1 MGERR
6 ELRPEELR
14 VTVDPASLGVSSSED
29 LLSGETPPIMGQER
43 AVAALSLGLKLDDL
57 DFHIYVAGE
66 AEFGAGY
73 LTRVLT
79 EEEARH
85 RPTPSDWCYVY
96 NFEDPDRP
104 LALELPAGKGR
115 EFKRDMADFIRTL
128 RERLPEAFEDESYV
142 QKKEA
147 LLKEFNQRR
156 AQIFEA
162 LENRVKAE
170 GFILNV
176 EPMGMMIIPAR
187 PDGTPMTPQD
197 VQGLP
202 EEEKERLK
210 AKSKELQHELNATVR
225 NIQKLEK
232 DLHEALRNL
241 DREVASQVIQFYLR
255 DLRDKYAAFTPVV
268 EYLEAVARDVL
279 EHLDEFRQPHGK
291 EGAHPPFPVPVPPR
305 EPVFVRYEVNLF
317 VDNSETRGAPVVF
330 EPNPTYPRLFG
341 AIERKAQFGALLTDF
356 TMLRAGSLHRAN
368 GGFLILRALD
378 LLRNPFSYET
388 LKRIIKSRKIF
399 LEDLGEQLG
408 LFTTKT
414 LRPKPIPFRAKV
426 ILIGDL
432 FLYHLLYAFDETF
445 RELFKVKAPLE
456 EWVDRTEERT
466 REFLRTVALMVRKK
480 NLLPVSA
487 DGLAR
492 LVEYSCELAGRKDKL
507 SLKLPEIF
515 DTLREAHFW
524 AQSEGASN
532 ITAQHIEKALEERR
546 RRLSLI
552 EDRLHEAI
560 MKDLIR
566 IRTEGE
572 EVGSIN
578 GLSVYELGDYRFGR
592 PTRITANVSLGREGV
607 INIEREAE
615 LSGKIHTKGV
625 MILSGFLRERF
636 VQDKPLTLSATLCFE
651 QSYGLVE
658 GDSASS
664 AELFAL
670 LSALAGVPIKQG
682 IAVTGS
688 VSQKGEIQPVGGV
701 NEKIEGF
708 FRVCA
713 ERGLTGEQ
721 GVIIPAANVNDLVL
735 KKEVVEAVAEGK
747 FHIWPISRVEEG
759 IEILTGLP
767 AGEPGPDGRY
777 PEGTVFYL
785 VDKRLRELAERA
797 RLFGKD
803 AKKENAAE

>member
-6 ELRPEELR
+6 ELKPEEL
-14 VTVDPASLGVSSSED
+14 TVKIEPESLEITSSED
-29 LLSGETPPIMGQER
+29 LLQEEPSPVMAQER
-43 AVAALSLGLKLDDL
+43 ALSALSLGLRLEDL
-57 DFHIYVAGE
+57 DVHIYVAGE
-66 AEFGAGY
+66 VELGSEY
-73 LTRVLT
+73 LVKVLT
-79 EEEARH
+79 EEEARR

-104 LALELPAGKGR
+104 LPLEFPAGKGR
-115 EFKRDMADFIRTL
+115 EFKKDMENLIRTL
-128 RERLPEAFEDESYV
+128 RERLPEAFEDENYV

-147 LLKEFNQRR
+147 LLKEFNQKR

-162 LENRVKAE
+162 LENKVKAE

-176 EPMGMMIIPAR
+176 EPMGMMIIPAK

-210 AKSKELQHELNATVR
+210 AKSRELQQELNATVR
-225 NIQKLEK
+225 HIQKLEK
-232 DLHEALRNL
+232 DLQEALKAL
-241 DREVASQVIQFYLR
+241 DREVASEVVQFYLR
-255 DLRDKYAAFTPVV
+255 DLLHKYAALTPVQ
-268 EYLEAVARDVL
+268 EYLGAVARDIL
-279 EHLDEFRQPHGK
+279 EHLDEFRQAPGK
-291 EGAHPPFPVPVPPR
+291 EPPHPPFPMPVPPR
-305 EPVFVRYEVNLF
+305 ESFFQRYEVNLF
-317 VDNSETRGAPVVF
+317 VDNSGLEGAPVVF

-341 AIERKAQFGALLTDF
+341 AIERKAQWGALITDF

-368 GGFLILRALD
+368 GGFLIVRALD
-378 LLRNPFSYET
+378 LLRHFYSWET

-414 LRPKPIPFRAKV
+414 LQPKPIPFRAKV

-432 FLYHLLYAFDETF
+432 FLYHLLYTFDETF
-445 RELFKVKAPLE
+445 RELFKIKAPLE
-456 EWVDRTEERT
+456 DWVDRNEART
-466 REFLRTVALMVRKK
+466 REFLRTVALMVKK
-480 NLLPVSA
+480 KGLLPVSA

-507 SLKLPEIF
+507 SLKLPEIL
-515 DTLREAHFW
+515 DVLREADYW
-524 AQSEGASN
+524 AREEGAS
-532 ITAQHIEKALEERR
+532 TVSAVHIEKALQERK
-546 RRLSLI
+546 RRLSLV
-552 EDRLHEAI
+552 EDRIQEFI
-560 MKDLIR
+560 RKDILR
-566 IRTEGE
+566 IRTTGE

-578 GLSVYELGDYRFGR
+578 GLSVYDLGDYRFGR
-592 PTRITANVSLGREGV
+592 PTRITVNISLGKEGV
-607 INIEREAE
+607 VNIEREAE

-625 MILSGFLRERF
+625 LILSGFLRERF

-651 QSYGLVE
+651 QSYGMVE

-670 LSALAGVPIKQG
+670 LSALSGVPLKQG
-682 IAVTGS
+682 VAVTGS
-688 VSQKGEIQPVGGV
+688 ISQKGEIQPVGGV
-701 NEKIEGF
+701 KEKIEGF
-708 FRVCA
+708 FKVCV
-713 ERGLTGEQ
+713 EKGLTGDQ
-721 GVIIPAANVNDLVL
+721 GVIIPAANVDDLVL
-735 KKEVVEAVAEGK
+735 DRQVVEAVEKGL

-759 IEILTGLP
+759 IEILTGMP
-767 AGEPGPDGRY
+767 AGERGPDGRY

-797 RLFGKD
+797 REF
-803 AKKENAAE
+803 AREEKEKGA

>member
-1 MGERR
+1 MAEVR
-6 ELRPEELR
+6 ELAPEELR
-14 VTVDPASLGVSSSED
+14 VTVDPKTLGVESSEE
-29 LLSGETPPIMGQER
+29 LLQGEPSMVMAQER
-43 AVAALSLGLKLDDL
+43 ALAALSLGIKLDDS

-66 AEFGAGY
+66 MELGANY
-73 LTRVLT
+73 ITRVLV
-79 EEEARH
+79 EEEAKK

-104 LALELPAGKGR
+104 KALELPAGKGR
-115 EFKRDMADFIRTL
+115 EFKKDMERFITAL
-128 RERLPEAFEDESYV
+128 RERIPEAFEDETYV

-147 LLKEFNQRR
+147 LLREFNQRR
-156 AQIFEA
+156 SKIFEE
-162 LENRVKAE
+162 LESKVKAE
-170 GFILNV
+170 GFVLNV
-176 EPMGMMIIPAR
+176 EPMGMMIIPAK

-197 VQGLP
+197 VQDLP

-210 AKSKELQHELNATVR
+210 AKSKELQQELNATVR

-232 DLHEALRNL
+232 ELHEALKNL
-241 DREVASQVIQFYLR
+241 DREVASQVISIHLQELTQ
-255 DLRDKYAAFTPVV
+255 KYAHLTPVV
-268 EYLEAVARDVL
+268 TYLEEVAKDIL
-279 EHLDEFRQPHGK
+279 EHLDEFRQAPGK
-291 EGAHPPFPVPVPPR
+291 EAPHPPFPVPTPPR
-305 EPVFVRYEVNLF
+305 ESIFTRYEVNLF
-317 VDNSETRGAPVVF
+317 VDNAGKEGAPVIF

-341 AIERKAQFGALLTDF
+341 AIERKAQFGALITDF

-368 GGFLILRALD
+368 GGFIIIRAIDILR
-378 LLRNPFSYET
+378 NFYCWET
-388 LKRIIKSRKIF
+388 LKRIIKSGKIF

-432 FLYHLLYAFDETF
+432 FLYHLLYTHDETF
-445 RELFKVKAPLE
+445 RELFKIKAPLE
-456 EWVDRTEERT
+456 EWVDRNEERT
-466 REFLRTVALMVRKK
+466 REFLRTVAFVVKRKGLK
-480 NLLPVSA
+480 PVSA

-492 LVEYSCELAGRKDKL
+492 LVEYACEISGRKDKL
-507 SLKLPEIF
+507 TLKLSEIF
-515 DTLREAHFW
+515 DTLREADFW
-524 AQSEGASN
+524 AEKEGAER
-532 ITAQHIEKALEERR
+532 ITAAHLEKAIEERR

-552 EDRLHEAI
+552 EDRIHEAI
-560 MKDLIR
+560 QKHLIK
-566 IRTEGE
+566 IKTTGE

-578 GLSVYELGDYRFGR
+578 GLSVYDLGDYRFGR
-592 PTRITANVSLGREGV
+592 PTRITVNISLGKEGV
-607 INIEREAE
+607 VNIEREAE

-636 VQDKPLTLSATLCFE
+636 IQDKPLTLSATLCFE

-708 FRVCA
+708 FKVCA

-721 GVIIPAANVNDLVL
+721 GVIIPQANVNDLML
-735 KKEVVEAVAEGK
+735 KKEIVAAVAEGK

-759 IEILTGLP
+759 IAILTGMP

-797 RLFGKD
+797 REFAQPKNSQGKT
-803 AKKENAAE
+803 

>member
-1 MGERR
+1 MAERR
-6 ELRPEELR
+6 ELSPEELRLSVRPEEL
-14 VTVDPASLGVSSSED
+14 GVQSSED
-29 LLSGETPPIMGQER
+29 LLAEEAALIMAQER
-43 AVAALSLGLKLDDL
+43 AVSALALGLRLEDPDV
-57 DFHIYVAGE
+57 HVYVAGE
-66 AEFGAGY
+66 AEQGVAY

-79 EEEARH
+79 EEEAQR
-85 RPTPSDWCYVY
+85 RPRPSDWCYVY

-104 LALELPAGKGR
+104 LPLELPAGRGR
-115 EFKRDMADFIRTL
+115 EFKKDMEHLVRTL
-128 RERLPEAFEDESYV
+128 RERLPEAFEDERYV

-147 LLKEFNQRR
+147 LLKEFNKRR

-162 LENRVKAE
+162 LEQKVKAE
-170 GFILNV
+170 GFVLNV
-176 EPMGMMIIPAR
+176 EPMGMMIIPAK
-187 PDGTPMTPQD
+187 PDGSPMTPQD
-197 VQGLP
+197 VQNLP

-210 AKSKELQHELNATVR
+210 AKSRELQQEMNTTVR
-225 NIQKLEK
+225 QIQKLEK
-232 DLHEALRNL
+232 DLHEALKNL
-241 DREVASQVIQFYLR
+241 DREVASQVIEAHLQELR
-255 DLRDKYAAFTPVV
+255 HKYAAYTPVV
-268 EYLEAVARDVL
+268 EYLEAVARDIL
-279 EHLDEFRQPHGK
+279 EHLDEFRKGQESPQQT
-291 EGAHPPFPVPVPPR
+291 PFPMPVPPR
-305 EPVFVRYEVNLF
+305 EPIFLRYEVNLF
-317 VDNSETRGAPVVF
+317 VDHSETQGAPVVF

-341 AIERKAQFGALLTDF
+341 SIERKAQFGALLTDF

-368 GGFLILRALD
+368 DGFLIVRALD
-378 LLRNPFSYET
+378 LLRNFYCWET

-432 FLYHLLYAFDETF
+432 FLYHLLYTYDEGF
-445 RELFKVKAPLE
+445 RELFKIKAPLE

-466 REFLRTVALMVRKK
+466 REFLRTVALMVKRKG
-480 NLLPVSA
+480 LLPVSA
-487 DGLAR
+487 DGLAW
-492 LVEYSCELAGRKDKL
+492 LVEFSCELAGRQDKL

-515 DTLREAHFW
+515 DTLREANFW
-524 AQSEGASN
+524 AREEGSLY
-532 ITAQHIEKALEERR
+532 ITAKHLEKAKEERR
-546 RRLSLI
+546 RRLSLL
-552 EDRLHEAI
+552 EDRIQELI
-560 MKDLIR
+560 QKDLLR
-566 IRTEGE
+566 IRTTGE

-578 GLSVYELGDYRFGR
+578 GLSVYDLGDYRFGR
-592 PTRITANVSLGREGV
+592 PTRITVNISLGKEGV

-651 QSYGLVE
+651 QSYGMVE

-670 LSALAGVPIKQG
+670 LSALSGVPLKQG

-688 VSQKGEIQPVGGV
+688 ISQKGEIQPVGGV

-713 ERGLTGEQ
+713 ARGLTGEQ
-721 GVIIPAANVNDLVL
+721 GVIIPQANVGDLML
-735 KKEVVEAVAEGK
+735 RREVVEAVEKGL
-747 FHIWPISRVEEG
+747 FHIWPIRRVEEG
-759 IEILTGLP
+759 IEILTGRP

-785 VDKRLRELAERA
+785 VDQRLRELAERA
-797 RLFGKD
+797 RRF
-803 AKKENAAE
+803 AKEKEGS

>member
-1 MGERR
+1 MAERR
-6 ELRPEELR
+6 ELSPQELRLTVRPEEL
-14 VTVDPASLGVSSSED
+14 GVKSSED
-29 LLSGETPPIMGQER
+29 LLTEEPAPIMAQER
-43 AVAALSLGLKLDDL
+43 AISALSLGLRLEDPDV
-57 DFHIYVAGE
+57 HIYVAGE
-66 AEFGAGY
+66 VEQGVTY

-79 EEEARH
+79 EEEARR
-85 RPTPSDWCYVY
+85 RPRPSDWCYVY

-104 LALELPAGKGR
+104 LPLELPAGRGR
-115 EFKRDMADFIRTL
+115 EFKKDMENLIRIL
-128 RERLPEAFEDESYV
+128 RERLPEAFEDERYV

-147 LLKEFNQRR
+147 ILKEFNKQR

-162 LENRVKAE
+162 LEQKVKAE

-176 EPMGMMIIPAR
+176 EPMGMMIIPAK

-197 VQGLP
+197 VQNLP

-210 AKSKELQHELNATVR
+210 AKSRELQQEMNATVR
-225 NIQKLEK
+225 QIQKLEK
-232 DLHEALRNL
+232 DLHEALKNL
-241 DREVASQVIQFYLR
+241 DREVASQVIETHLQ
-255 DLRDKYAAFTPVV
+255 DLRHKYAAYTPVV
-268 EYLEAVARDVL
+268 EYLEAVARDIL
-279 EHLDEFRQPHGK
+279 EHLDEFRQAQAGPQ
-291 EGAHPPFPVPVPPR
+291 PPFSMPMPPR
-305 EPVFVRYEVNLF
+305 EPIFLRYEVNLF
-317 VDNSETRGAPVVF
+317 VDHSETQGAPVVF
-330 EPNPTYPRLFG
+330 ESNPTYPRLFG

-368 GGFLILRALD
+368 DGFLIVRALD
-378 LLRNPFSYET
+378 LLRNFYCWET

-432 FLYHLLYAFDETF
+432 FLYHLLYTYDEGF
-445 RELFKVKAPLE
+445 RELFKIKAPLE

-466 REFLRTVALMVRKK
+466 REFLRTVALMVKRKG
-480 NLLPVSA
+480 LLPVSA
-487 DGLAR
+487 DGLAW

-507 SLKLPEIF
+507 TLKLPEIF
-515 DTLREAHFW
+515 DTLREADFW
-524 AQSEGASN
+524 ARQAGSLY
-532 ITAQHIEKALEERR
+532 ITAEHLEKAKEERR
-546 RRLSLI
+546 RRLSLL
-552 EDRLHEAI
+552 EDRIQEFIL
-560 MKDLIR
+560 KDLIR
-566 IRTEGE
+566 IRTTGE

-578 GLSVYELGDYRFGR
+578 GLSVYDLGDYRFGR
-592 PTRITANVSLGREGV
+592 PTRITVNVSLGKEGV

-651 QSYGLVE
+651 QSYGMVE

-670 LSALAGVPIKQG
+670 LSALSGVPIKQG

-713 ERGLTGEQ
+713 ERGLTGQQ
-721 GVIIPAANVNDLVL
+721 GVIIPEANVDDLML
-735 KKEVVEAVAEGK
+735 PKEVVEAVEK
-747 FHIWPISRVEEG
+747 DLFHIWPIRRVEEG
-759 IEILTGLP
+759 IEILTGRP

-785 VDKRLRELAERA
+785 VDQRLRELAERA
-797 RLFGKD
+797 REF
-803 AKKENAAE
+803 AKEKEKS

>member
-1 MGERR
+1 MAKIR
-6 ELRPEELR
+6 ELAPEELR
-14 VTVDPASLGVSSSED
+14 ITISPESLGVSSSEE
-29 LLSGETPPIMGQER
+29 LLTEEAPTIMGQER
-43 AVAALSLGLKLDDL
+43 AVAALSLGIELEDP

-66 AEFGAGY
+66 AELGAGY
-73 LTRVLT
+73 ITRVLV
-79 EEEARH
+79 EEVARK
-85 RPTPSDWCYVY
+85 RPKPSDWCYVY

-104 LALELPAGKGR
+104 RALELPAGQGR
-115 EFKRDMADFIRTL
+115 EFKKDMARFISTL
-128 RERLPEAFEDESYV
+128 RERIPEAFEDESYV

-156 AQIFEA
+156 AKIFEE
-162 LENRVKAE
+162 LEAKVKAE
-170 GFILNV
+170 GFVLNV
-176 EPMGMMIIPAR
+176 EPMGMMIIPAK
-187 PDGTPMTPQD
+187 PDGTPMSPQD
-197 VQGLP
+197 VHQLP

-210 AKSKELQHELNATVR
+210 AKSKELQQELNATVR

-232 DLHEALRNL
+232 EMHEALKNL
-241 DREVASQVIQFYLR
+241 DREVASQVIHLHLQELNQ
-255 DLRDKYAAFTPVV
+255 KYAHLTPVV
-268 EYLEAVARDVL
+268 SYLEEVARDILDHL
-279 EHLDEFRQPHGK
+279 EEFRQASIHPGK
-291 EGAHPPFPVPVPPR
+291 EHPMPPFPMPPR
-305 EPVFVRYEVNLF
+305 ENIFTRYEVNLF
-317 VDNSETRGAPVVF
+317 VDNSETEGAPVVF

-341 AIERKAQFGALLTDF
+341 SIERKAFFGALLTDF

-368 GGFLILRALD
+368 GGFLIIRALD
-378 LLRNPFSYET
+378 LLRNFYSWET

-399 LEDLGEQLG
+399 LEDLAEQLG
-408 LFTTKT
+408 LFSTKT

-432 FLYHLLYAFDETF
+432 FLYHLLYALDEGF

-456 EWVDRTEERT
+456 DWVDRTEERT
-466 REFLRTVALMVRKK
+466 REFVRTVALMVKQK
-480 NLLPVSA
+480 GLLPVSA

-492 LVEYSCELAGRKDKL
+492 LVEYACELAGRKDKL
-507 SLKLPEIF
+507 TLKLPEIF

-524 AQSEGASN
+524 AKKEGAEKIAAS
-532 ITAQHIEKALEERR
+532 HLEKAIEERR

-552 EDRLHEAI
+552 EDRIHEAI
-560 MKDLIR
+560 QKDLIR
-566 IRTEGE
+566 IKTTGE

-578 GLSVYELGDYRFGR
+578 GLSVYDLGDYRFGR
-592 PTRITANVSLGREGV
+592 PTRITVNISLGKEGV

-625 MILSGFLRERF
+625 MILTGFLRERF
-636 VQDKPLTLSATLCFE
+636 VQDKPLTLAATLCFE

-708 FRVCA
+708 FRVCQ

-721 GVIIPAANVNDLVL
+721 GVIIPEANVRDLML
-735 KKEVVEAVAEGK
+735 KKEIVSAVAEGK

-759 IEILTGLP
+759 LEILTGMP

-777 PEGTVFYL
+777 PEGTLFYL
-785 VDKRLRELAERA
+785 VDRRLRELAERA
-797 RLFGKD
+797 RAF
-803 AKKENAAE
+803 AKEEEKKA